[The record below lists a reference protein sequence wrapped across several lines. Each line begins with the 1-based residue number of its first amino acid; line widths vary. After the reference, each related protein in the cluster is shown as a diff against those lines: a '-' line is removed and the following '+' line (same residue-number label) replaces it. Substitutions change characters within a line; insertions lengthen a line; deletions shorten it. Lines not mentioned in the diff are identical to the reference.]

1 MSITKAAHPSKCK
14 TALLYFKYP
23 VNLLF
28 QNYCKA
34 HPNMVVIDPLDN
46 VRQILDR
53 YEQYKLV
60 EQSQMLEDGQWHL

>member
-1 MSITKAAHPSKCK
+1 MYSEN
-14 TALLYFKYP
+14 P

-60 EQSQMLEDGQWHL
+60 EQSQMLEDGQWNL